1 MDSEQCACCLEDITR
16 ETGKTVMGCG
26 HSFHFMCL
34 VSWFDVQVR
43 DHLDETCP
51 CCRRQ
56 GTRLEI
62 LPYHDWAAEEE
73 QSQEQSQEE
82 QTQEQEQS
90 QEEQSQDDEQMQ
102 ENGYAE
108 RLAAARLQVTIAN
121 DLALSAGSMLQRI
134 VSGEEMTL
142 DHIEATRSA
151 LESASEQS
159 QYARAALETFG
170 PLPSAPFAP
179 FAPSASSLPSPRFS
193 DEQIEDRMYR
203 AWMAVQEGQRILQ
216 QQQQEPTPPPIVRLR
231 ISWTRTSSGAW
242 VRQVLNPEDD
252 EPHMWS
258 DDEGANPPDSLVIQ
272 TSQAAN
278 KIQAIWRGHRQRTV
292 IGAARAMINIMRS

>member
-62 LPYHDWAAEEE
+62 LPYHDWVPEEEE
-73 QSQEQSQEE
+73 QSQE
-82 QTQEQEQS
+82 EQS

-134 VSGEEMTL
+134 ISGEEMTL
-142 DHIEATRSA
+142 DHIQATRSA

-159 QYARAALETFG
+159 HYARAALETFG
-170 PLPSAPFAP
+170 PLPSVFTPQ
-179 FAPSASSLPSPRFS
+179 RFS
-193 DEQIEDRMYR
+193 DEQHEQIEDRMHR
-203 AWMAVQEGQRILQ
+203 AWLAVQEGERLRQE
-216 QQQQEPTPPPIVRLR
+216 QEPTPPPIVRLR

-242 VRQVLNPEDD
+242 VRHVLNPEDD
-252 EPHMWS
+252 EPHIWS
-258 DDEGANPPDSLVIQ
+258 DEQGASPPDSLVIQ
-272 TSQAAN
+272 TTQAAN
-278 KIQAIWRGHRQRTV
+278 KIQAVWRGHKQRTV
-292 IGAARAMINIMRS
+292 IGAARAMLNIMRS